1 MIQLPTKLQKHA
13 EELEAADERLTALDE
28 DGLLAAPV
36 DISSMLRNGIVL
48 HERLK
53 DSQLTLNSRECVV
66 VTGDVEVER
75 LELKG
80 PGGLLVLG
88 DLVVTSAE
96 LHASVVVLGACEVTD
111 RLVGHGEPH
120 TLTVLGEVEG
130 GRFEMQQQFVM
141 QFLGG
146 GKLKSLHDSEGGVEE
161 LLELLSGA
169 GSELEIEEADA

>member
-13 EELEAADERLTALDE
+13 EELEAADERLTALDD

-36 DISSMLRNGIVL
+36 DISSLMRNGIVL
-48 HERLK
+48 HEKLK
-53 DSQLTLNSRECVV
+53 DSQLTLSSRESVV
-66 VTGDVEVER
+66 VTGDVEVET

-88 DLVVTSAE
+88 DLVVKSAE
-96 LHASVVVLGACEVTD
+96 LHSSVLVLGNCDIAD

-120 TLTVLGEVEG
+120 TLTVLGEVQG
-130 GRFEMQQQFVM
+130 GRCEMQGQFIM

-146 GKLKSLHDSEGGVEE
+146 GKLTSLKDSEGGVEE